1 MSRKTELGRLPVWTL
16 AVNIG
21 APVIA
26 IGIVGACREFGWSWW
41 LGVPIAAV
49 VVVGGLLW
57 ERAIER
63 KYLPA
68 QSQIKPEKKENQ
80 P

>member
-1 MSRKTELGRLPVWTL
+1 MNRKTEPGKLPGWTL

-26 IGIVGACREFGWSWW
+26 IGIVGVCREFGLSWW
-41 LGVPIAAV
+41 IGGPIVAV

-57 ERAIER
+57 ERAIDR

-68 QSQIKPEKKENQ
+68 QRRR
-80 P
+80 